1 MKRKKKIIR
10 KSNKKCGLE
19 KKNILN
25 FDKGLMIGAIYFEE
39 SHRS

>member
-19 KKNILN
+19 KIILN
-25 FDKGLMIGAIYFEE
+25 FDKGLMTGTIYFEE
-39 SHRS
+39 FHRS